1 MNSYKHIQLLIVTTC
16 CLFCSIQSHSQDI
29 IVTKGGLEFNAKV
42 VAVEKDTVKYI
53 NKLDP
58 TKKVLTVPRSQ
69 LRHIEYFNG
78 DYDYFRG
85 SYQNLSTED
94 TTKFITGIEN
104 ADNTVMVEAI
114 VFTINNYFTEN
125 QLVVDF
131 SSSLDS
137 NFVAEKGR
145 IEFEFDNIKNN
156 FTIRSYKADDKI
168 LYAKF
173 TIGLKGSE
181 KRYKKLSEKVL
192 HKIRIYSGEAIV
204 DIRLS
209 STNSS
214 AIRELFQN
222 SRID

>member
-1 MNSYKHIQLLIVTTC
+1 MSISKHIYALILFVC
-16 CLFCSIQSHSQDI
+16 CVGITSQCFSQDI
-29 IVTKGGLEFNAKV
+29 ITTSSGLEFNAKV
-42 VAVEKDTVKYI
+42 VAVEKDSVKYI

-58 TKKVLTVPRSQ
+58 TKKVLSVPKSQ

-78 DYDYFRG
+78 DYDYFEG
-85 SYQNLSTED
+85 SYQNLSAED

-104 ADNTVMVEAI
+104 ADNTVMIEAI
-114 VFTINNYFTEN
+114 VFSINNYFTEN

-145 IEFEFDNIKNN
+145 IEFEFENIKNN

-173 TIGLKGSE
+173 SIGLKGSD

-192 HKIRIYSGEAIV
+192 HKIRIYAGEAIV

-209 STNSS
+209 PANSS
-214 AIRELFQN
+214 GIRELFRK
-222 SRID
+222 SRIE